1 MLVGLVAA
9 LGAAL
14 LFGVAAAV
22 QAVVVRHERMV
33 CPRMGLVGLCYLLG
47 WGLHLVA
54 ISRLPLYVAQVGV
67 AGSLVVT
74 SLIAAK
80 VVHEPLETRHWAA
93 IAAMFS
99 GLVLL
104 VAGAGRVG
112 NHEFH
117 HRFTLALY
125 VAFAAVLVLGIAASR
140 AGGPRSGLVLGVL
153 AGISYAGSPVATRSL
168 VDPSWDVRSIAPALT
183 IAMFGLCGFWLY
195 SLALQRTS
203 VTAATAP
210 LVLCETLVPA
220 VLGILVFGDGVQPG
234 WGPVALLGFVVST
247 AGALVLSG
255 AEGRLEHLDEH
266 RAQAQHPS
274 PAATV

>member
-22 QAVVVRHERMV
+22 QAVVVRHGRMV
-33 CPRMGLVGLCYLLG
+33 CPRMALVGLCYLLG

-80 VVHEPLETRHWAA
+80 VVHEPLERRHWAA

-104 VAGAGRVG
+104 VAGAGHVG
-112 NHEFH
+112 NREFH
-117 HRFTLALY
+117 VGFTLALY
-125 VAFAAVLVLGIAASR
+125 AAFAVVLVLGVLASR
-140 AGGPRSGLVLGVL
+140 RSGPRIGLVLGVL

-168 VDPSWDVRSIAPALT
+168 VDPSWDARTIAPAVT
-183 IAMFGLCGFWLY
+183 IALFGLCGFWLY

-220 VLGILVFGDGVQPG
+220 VMGILVFHDGVQPG
-234 WGPVALLGFVVST
+234 WGPVALVGFVIST

-255 AEGRLEHLDEH
+255 AEGRLEHLDDQC
-266 RAQAQHPS
+266 APVSHPS
-274 PAATV
+274 PATRV